1 MEDKD
6 LTTQR
11 ADTDVAKEMTADN
24 SQAENIAKA
33 QREERTSMPYITA
46 SSCNPIGTVVPT
58 KLAYETIEALSGFI
72 NNGIDTTEF
81 VREKLGYVSKIAV
94 CDAFS
99 SEQVD
104 ALALAITQ
112 VEKGKGFILGDMAG
126 IGKGRICAGISRYA
140 KKNGKIPVFLTI
152 TPNLFSDHYRDIVD
166 IGGYAGDE
174 APLPYKN
181 WQNLPTPFILNERE
195 VEIKLTQKS
204 GGAEK
209 DVVLFLPTKTKVTVD
224 TCLKNRGKL
233 PQGKDLVMLTYSQL
247 SQDVDKPKNGNA
259 KEKCEYLKSI
269 APNSIFVLDESHK
282 GAGDGNIGQNIYE
295 MLTMS
300 FGVVF
305 ASATYSKTPESMMM
319 YIPKTDINDSNIR
332 PNTIVEAVAQN
343 GEVVQEYIA
352 SMLVKS
358 GQMVRRQQTYDKC
371 DINFKYIG
379 LTEKEKYYK
388 LYDEVMDLYNKI
400 DYFAK
405 SSTYKK
411 ALQKAIDRYALEK
424 KIEIAETKPSE
435 EKEKTRW
442 KEENKNKYTVDF
454 NTTNIVSSRFQWIE
468 SLLFSIKA
476 DVVAQ
481 TVIEHLKPRKR
492 KEDLPEV
499 EYYDGKNRWT
509 EKTNHKPIIAIR
521 NTSESAF
528 TKLGYKAGDILTH
541 EENDYAK
548 TLINIAESL
557 ISADLTFSPVN
568 DSRKDIVIENATI
581 NNEDFEDNG
590 VRYNEIVKEMK
601 GATSGLPLSPIDYM
615 TEKIENTL
623 RADWDDEYSTSPTFK
638 VEEITKRKLAIRQK
652 IDIGDT
658 VKVNKGTKAGIVK
671 EKTKKGYKISFS
683 DGTEEYPVNE
693 IQGKYEIVNRTDE
706 NPTNKVARFNRGESD
721 VVIINTAGS
730 TGISLHSKVDFVDRR
745 PRVMLIQQVELD
757 VATEVQK
764 RGRIYRTG
772 QVNFPA
778 YTYIVSTIPS
788 EIRKLMM
795 MRRKLRSLDANTT
808 GNVKQSA
815 KASQILDA
823 NGKEIEDMSNK
834 FGFGALK
841 DFLDEPDNGK
851 YAVLLDEKKLTAFD
865 KNPNKFFLNYLLE
878 IEKIPCGDDGTG
890 RANQEEFYDKMNT
903 YYKVVM
909 DRLIEAE
916 EFDLETT
923 IENLKS
929 STMNKKVVFH
939 GNNSNEFTK
948 SVYVEDK
955 YITAKGKPY
964 SKAEV
969 LENVIELAQ
978 DEKYME
984 SHFRMIDEFDTYVDE
999 ELQKIVTEFGEADV
1013 SNAKTEEE
1021 AEEIKEEHRKL
1032 IEEKVA
1038 DAKVK
1043 YGKIKNIFI
1052 WFTPNKP
1059 VLVPIDTQPISDN
1072 CKNDD
1077 KKTYKLIERVGGK
1090 FIGYKF
1096 LSKTGKK
1103 FSPMNVELQFATPSK
1118 RRPHLKM
1125 TLTKQFSQVI
1135 EWIMGNR
1142 IGKFEETIVLEWVIN
1157 KNEREKMRV
1166 LTGEIFKAF
1175 EIANELVNNDKNELQ
1190 RKRRLIKFTT
1200 TAGTIE
1206 TGIRMWQKGDVY
1218 KDLTKGSTPTF
1229 ITLDNEIVL
1238 NSFQKMPLNKVFW
1251 LPTGT
1256 EYFEKVQNNVIK
1268 FRICNGFYA
1277 YGGNRIKNPNAK
1289 LLSAF
1294 MNKGFI
1300 EDLRAKTGVG
1310 FKEEE
1315 IEFLLVNLG
1324 GNEKGYNKIEFV
1336 TFSVEESKLK
1346 RFLEVLAEK
1355 TKVIVNFDGQQEY
1368 IVRELKDSWVAGE
1381 EEEEKE
1387 GEYQYFL
1394 EKPFQDYKDIPA
1406 NYIEGSFVQ
1415 DDQSPYGII
1424 TLKYPIG
1431 VLESAIF
1438 GVVPA
1443 NITELQAVVNI
1454 LNTVTKVKD
1463 DDGMLKFVDE
1473 VKALKD
1479 DYDAIGDLTLKTITV
1494 PPKYAIGLVDNYY
1507 GGTVIAEHIDQAKE
1521 RAKRKKDDT
1530 AKVKVVKETK
1540 EKIPLSWDT
1549 AQDFIIKL
1557 KKL

>member
-11 ADTDVAKEMTADN
+11 ADTEVAKEMTADN

-58 KLAYETIEALSGFI
+58 KLAYETIEALSSFI
-72 NNGIDTTEF
+72 NNGLDTTEF

-112 VEKGKGFILGDMAG
+112 IEKGKGFILGDMAG

-181 WQNLPTPFILNERE
+181 WQNLPTPFILNERD
-195 VEIKLTQKS
+195 VEIKLSQKS
-204 GGAEK
+204 GGGEK
-209 DVVLFLPTKTKVTVD
+209 EVVLHLPTKTKVTVD
-224 TCLKNRGKL
+224 TCSKNRGKL
-233 PQGKDLVMLTYSQL
+233 PKGKDLVMLTYSQL
-247 SQDVDKPKNGNA
+247 SQDVEGAKNGNA
-259 KEKCEYLKSI
+259 REKYEYLKSI

-295 MLTMS
+295 ILTIS
-300 FGVVF
+300 FGVMF
-305 ASATYSKTPESMMM
+305 ASATYSKTPESMML

-379 LTEKEKYYK
+379 LTEKERYYK
-388 LYDEVMDLYNKI
+388 LYDEVMALYNKI

-405 SSTYKK
+405 SSIYKK
-411 ALQKAIDRYALEK
+411 AVEKAVIRFALEK
-424 KIEIAETKPSE
+424 KVELVASDDTQVPTEQN
-435 EKEKTRW
+435 EKRNWQER
-442 KEENKNKYTVDF
+442 NKNKYTVF
-454 NTTNIVSSRFQWIE
+454 YNTTNIVSSRFQWIE

-481 TVIEHLKPRKR
+481 TVIEHLKPKKR

-528 TKLGYKAGDILTH
+528 TKLGYKAGDVLTP

-557 ISADLTFSPVN
+557 VTADLTFLPVN
-568 DSRKDIVIENATI
+568 DSRKSIVIEDATI
-581 NNEDFEDNG
+581 INADFEDNG

-615 TEKIENTL
+615 IEKIESTL

-638 VEEITKRKLAIRQK
+638 VEEITKRKLAVRRK
-652 IDIGDT
+652 GD
-658 VKVNKGTKAGIVK
+658 
-671 EKTKKGYKISFS
+671 
-683 DGTEEYPVNE
+683 
-693 IQGKYEIVNRTDE
+693 KYEIVNRTDE

-730 TGISLHSKVDFVDRR
+730 TGISLHSKIDFVDRR

-834 FGFGALK
+834 FGWGALK

-851 YAVLLDEKKLTAFD
+851 YAVLLDTKKIKAFN
-865 KNPNKFFLNYLLE
+865 KNPNKFFTDFLLE

-939 GNNSNEFTK
+939 GNNANEFTK
-948 SVYVEDK
+948 SVYIEDK
-955 YITAKGKPY
+955 HITSKGKPFT
-964 SKAEV
+964 KAEV
-969 LENVIELAQ
+969 LENVIELAK

-984 SHFRMIDEFDTYVDE
+984 SHYRMIDEFDTYVEE
-999 ELQKIVTEFGEADV
+999 ELKKIVEDFGEADV
-1013 SNAKTEEE
+1013 SNAQTKEE

-1032 IEEKVA
+1032 IEDKVA
-1038 DAKVK
+1038 DAKIK

-1059 VLVPIDTQPISDN
+1059 VLVPIDTQVISDN
-1072 CKNDD
+1072 CKDD
-1077 KKTYKLIERVGGK
+1077 NGNFKLIERVGGK

-1118 RRPHLKM
+1118 RKPHLKM
-1125 TLTKQFSQVI
+1125 TLTKQFSQII

-1166 LTGEIFKAF
+1166 LTGEVFKAF
-1175 EIANELVNNDKNELQ
+1175 EIANELVSNDKNDLQ

-1206 TGIRMWQKGDVY
+1206 TGIRLWQKGDIY
-1218 KDLTKGSTPTF
+1218 KELTKGTTPTY

-1238 NSFQKMPLNKVFW
+1238 KSFQKMPQNRVFW
-1251 LPTGT
+1251 LPTGA
-1256 EYFEKVQNNVIK
+1256 EYFEKVQNNVMK
-1268 FRICNGFYA
+1268 FRLCSGFYVH
-1277 YGGNRIKNPNAK
+1277 GGKRIKNPNAK
-1289 LLSAF
+1289 LLSLF
-1294 MNKGFI
+1294 MNKNFL
-1300 EDLRAKTGVG
+1300 EDLKAKTGVS
-1310 FKEEE
+1310 FKDET
-1315 IEFLLVNLG
+1315 IDLLKVTVG
-1324 GNEKGYNKIEFV
+1324 GGEKFYNKIEFV
-1336 TFSVEESKLK
+1336 TFDVEESKLK

-1355 TKVIVNFDGQQEY
+1355 TKTIVNFDGEEEY
-1368 IVRELKDSWVAGE
+1368 IVRELKDTWVAGE
-1381 EEEEKE
+1381 QEEEKE

-1394 EKPFQDYKDIPA
+1394 EKQFKDYKDIPA

-1415 DDQSPYGII
+1415 DNESPYGLI

-1454 LNTVTKVKD
+1454 LNTVIQVKD